1 MTRVLTYAER
11 EQRKR
16 TIVAWVLTVVFYA
29 ALFGTALL
37 LRYLLPDSF
46 EISNR
51 PLIVNLVEVPQTNA
65 GRGSP
70 VEVRTPEPSVEKP
83 APPPA
88 AAPATKKATPAPAT
102 PPVPAATPQPSAPAQ
117 PATPRAA
124 VEEPPAPYVPGPRA
138 PGSRVSSSESSVALP
153 GVGQVPW
160 GTGSAVTIRKSEK
173 GNSVETM
180 LGGSSD
186 MVGQSLYVPVYLGM
200 PLPESLPRSI
210 FEAIPDE
217 IIPPST
223 VVTSAAARKK
233 AFLMY
238 YEQAGDLMR
247 RKADIPLE
255 VREKLWEM
263 LEDAGYDIT
272 QADYKA
278 GRNLNPVVIGFSVTR
293 DRQLRGVEILQSSGD
308 PVIDEAVL
316 YGFRRSTFWN
326 KSGENIQGRFVYRF

>member
-1 MTRVLTYAER
+1 
-11 EQRKR
+11 
-16 TIVAWVLTVVFYA
+16 
-29 ALFGTALL
+29 
-37 LRYLLPDSF
+37 
-46 EISNR
+46 
-51 PLIVNLVEVPQTNA
+51 
-65 GRGSP
+65 
-70 VEVRTPEPSVEKP
+70 
-83 APPPA
+83 
-88 AAPATKKATPAPAT
+88 
-102 PPVPAATPQPSAPAQ
+102 
-117 PATPRAA
+117 
-124 VEEPPAPYVPGPRA
+124 
-138 PGSRVSSSESSVALP
+138 
-153 GVGQVPW
+153 
-160 GTGSAVTIRKSEK
+160 
-173 GNSVETM
+173 
-180 LGGSSD
+180 